1 MTPLLTRAAAGP
13 AIALT
18 MTAGIAAVPAAPP
31 PPAHADPVPM
41 AAQIY
46 DKVSRDG
53 WHMQI
58 RIDNETI
65 NSVPNLAEA
74 SNSRE
79 GFVTAS
85 GTATVSG
92 GASPITDSIFILG
105 YQLGCQSDVS
115 TGLQFGGTAGI
126 APLGSVGVG
135 GGVPVGASVGLGAG
149 AAGFVQTVVQP
160 GVIVDLPLANTALS
174 DGGEAMLDID
184 NIHIKADACGG
195 AVTIRSYAYLR
206 ISTAVAHTEYAI
218 YGDPAKI

>member
-1 MTPLLTRAAAGP
+1 
-13 AIALT
+13 

-31 PPAHADPVPM
+31 PPANADPVPM

-135 GGVPVGASVGLGAG
+135 GSGGGAVG
-149 AAGFVQTVVQP
+149 QQ
-160 GVIVDLPLANTALS
+160 S
-174 DGGEAMLDID
+174 DGGVVGEGFEQSVGGGFGRRR
-184 NIHIKADACGG
+184 CGG
-195 AVTIRSYAYLR
+195 RGHRLRSSIRRRPGSARWVLISPRVPGSSTMQLR
-206 ISTAVAHTEYAI
+206 AR
-218 YGDPAKI
+218 